1 LFALPAVERLADDV
15 MLLRSFA
22 EAAPLVA
29 AIDVIAASA
38 PLRVLRTRGGPM
50 SVAMSQSA
58 GFASFDPDCCLIN
71 RYVIGA
77 RMGTHRDFDELDL
90 AQPIV
95 SVSLGLPATFLWYGA
110 KRTGRPLRVT
120 LNDGDVLVWGRTAR
134 AGYHGVRRI
143 EAPPRAKRTAAHP
156 RRAVRTARRAMRR
169 VPRRPARDCAA
180 PPRADR
186 RCRRARA
193 RPRDRPRQIH
203 ATRARDGRRSSRG

>member
-38 PLRVLRTRGGPM
+38 PLRFLRTRGGPM
-50 SVAMSQSA
+50 SVAMSNCGAWGWHSDEHGYRYVDRDPMTGRAWPAMPAPFRELARRASQSA

-143 EAPPRAKRTAAHP
+143 EAPPRAAADAVRYNLTF
-156 RRAVRTARRAMRR
+156 RRAK
-169 VPRRPARDCAA
+169 
-180 PPRADR
+180 
-186 RCRRARA
+186 
-193 RPRDRPRQIH
+193 
-203 ATRARDGRRSSRG
+203 